1 MSSPFEGTLGI
12 LQRSDIQV
20 GERFRKDYGN
30 VKELADSI
38 AGPEGLISPV
48 AVRAKNGHYEL
59 AAGGRRMAAIDLL
72 GWTEVPCRIYPP
84 ETDDFT
90 ILVVELAENVKRKDM
105 EWAEQAALVARIH
118 DMHVE
123 KYGEKTSTTP
133 DAPGHSVRDT
143 AKLLNVSHTSVQN
156 DLALADAVS
165 KVPALKLCKN
175 KAEAKRVLDKTGER
189 IMMRELASQAQT
201 IMNSSNATKRITDA
215 YVIGDFFKQKLPDNY
230 FDLVEIDPPYGIDV
244 TTRKDTCSLGKSTD
258 FGIYNEV
265 PDTEYPEFLAKLMD
279 KVYKAM
285 ANDSWLVFWF
295 SSQWIQTVYDEIIRA
310 GFACPLHPAIWIKTA
325 SGQPGI
331 SAHPK
336 TRLASAYEMFFYARK
351 GNAEIVQHGKS
362 NVFDYAPVNTADK
375 LHPTERP
382 LDMMA
387 DILTTFTRPTAK
399 VLVPFAGSGVTLRAA
414 FLCQMQPIGFDLAG
428 TYKDGYVLQATK
440 DIVGGA

>member
-1 MSSPFEGTLGI
+1 MSSPFEGTLGV
-12 LQRSDIQV
+12 LPRADIQI
-20 GERFRKDYGN
+20 GERFRKDYGD
-30 VKELADSI
+30 VKALADSI

-72 GWTEVPCRIYPP
+72 GWTEVPCRIYPA

-90 ILVVELAENVKRKDM
+90 ILVIELAENVKRKDM

-143 AKLLNVSHTSVQN
+143 AKLLNVSHTSVQQ

-175 KAEAKRVLDKTGER
+175 KSEARRVLDKTGER
-189 IMMRELASQAQT
+189 IAMKELASQAQI
-201 IMNSSNATKRITDA
+201 IMNSSNATRRITDA
-215 YVIGDFFKQKLPDNY
+215 YVIGDFFKQKLPENY
-230 FDLVEIDPPYGIDV
+230 FDLVEIDPPYGIDI
-244 TTRKDTCSLGKSTD
+244 TARKESLGKS
-258 FGIYNEV
+258 IEHEVYNEV
-265 PDTEYPEFLAKLMD
+265 PDSEYPQFISNLLD
-279 KVYKAM
+279 KVYRAM
-285 ANDSWLVFWF
+285 APDSWLIMWF
-295 SSQWIQTVYDEIIRA
+295 SSQWISLIHSEIERVGLKCA
-310 GFACPLHPAIWIKTA
+310 LHPAIWSKTFGGG
-325 SGQPGI
+325 SGVTT
-331 SAHPK
+331 SPK
-336 TRLASAYEMFFYARK
+336 TRLANAYEMVFYARK
-351 GNAEIVQHGKS
+351 GNAEIVTPGRS
-362 NVFDYAPVNTADK
+362 NVFDYAPVSHNEKT
-375 LHPTERP
+375 HPTERP
-382 LDMMA
+382 IEMMA

-440 DIVGGA
+440 DIISGT